1 MAGKTIVLF
10 DVDGT
15 LTPPRQ
21 GVKAPMLE
29 ALKAVHAK
37 GIAVGVVG
45 GSDIVKITE
54 QLGND
59 LLQFPFVD
67 YVFSENGLLAFKA
80 GKEIHRQNI
89 KAQFGEKTYQ
99 EFAKS
104 VLRLIIDLDIPVMTG
119 TFIEYRNGMVNI
131 SPIGRN
137 ATQPQRDEFEK
148 YDKEHGI
155 RQRMIGQLR
164 EMWGEKLNLQFSIG
178 GQISFDVFPKGWDK
192 TYSLR
197 FLEEYETIHFFGDKT
212 YPGGNDYEIFSSERT
227 IGHSVTCPED
237 TIKLLQ
243 ELF

>member
-1 MAGKTIVLF
+1 MPGKTICLF

-15 LTPPRQ
+15 LTAPRQ
-21 GVKAPMLE
+21 EVKQNMLDT
-29 ALKAVHAK
+29 LKAVHAK
-37 GIAVGVVG
+37 GISLGVVG
-45 GSDIVKITE
+45 GSDIAKITE
-54 QLGND
+54 QLGPG
-59 LLQFPFVD
+59 LLQYEFLDF
-67 YVFSENGLLAFKA
+67 VFSENGLLGFAD

-104 VLRLIIDLDIPVMTG
+104 VLKMIADLDIPVMTG

-155 RQRMIGQLR
+155 RKKMVDTLR
-164 EMWGEKLNLQFSIG
+164 EQWGEKLNIQFSVG

-192 TYSLR
+192 TYCLQ
-197 FLEEYETIHFFGDKT
+197 FVKDYETVHFFGDKT
-212 YPGGNDYEIFSSERT
+212 YPGGNDHEIFESERT
-227 IGHSVTCPED
+227 IGHTVTCPED
-237 TIKLLQ
+237 TIKLLS